1 MQMPATVPVCAD
13 EHIKQTTVYP
23 ANLRRQTPRIDPL
36 GFHEISTPVVTSSEF
51 SPGVTPWALSGPQ
64 TRLPWMRQSPSR
76 RVLFDYRGGGRVHEG
91 QLRRPHRDDR
101 GGEYFDHSVFQSLA
115 ILVAE

>member
-51 SPGVTPWALSGPQ
+51 
-64 TRLPWMRQSPSR
+64 
-76 RVLFDYRGGGRVHEG
+76 
-91 QLRRPHRDDR
+91 
-101 GGEYFDHSVFQSLA
+101 
-115 ILVAE
+115 

>member
-1 MQMPATVPVCAD
+1 MCAMCSLRSMRSLGRSFNAYQKMPSVVENRGPTRMQMPATVPVCAD

-51 SPGVTPWALSGPQ
+51 
-64 TRLPWMRQSPSR
+64 
-76 RVLFDYRGGGRVHEG
+76 
-91 QLRRPHRDDR
+91 
-101 GGEYFDHSVFQSLA
+101 
-115 ILVAE
+115 